1 MPRASRADAATGIA
15 LISAGVSAGVRRERD
30 RLVDIVLRGSGP
42 EAQDPGALLDQPIWS
57 PATGSD
63 VPLAQ
68 LVDGFDVVARDTLV
82 GRRDGEPMVTVQA
95 NVVDG
100 VTPPGLRRDP
110 ARHRGHRA
118 PPGLHAR
125 MGRGVRERGRGAGL
139 PRPAEAAELRHHAPD
154 HGPASRPAAPDGRD
168 LDDRADGGE
177 RGGAG
182 APGTGLHLPLTAP
195 LGLLSPSGTLIE
207 NTIVPVKEIDPQA
220 GCGIERR
227 EAILDASVSRLRPVM
242 RAAVAAIL
250 GKASAPPRPSRSWRA
265 SASRRS

>member
-82 GRRDGEPMVTVQA
+82 GRRDGEPMVTVRA

-100 VTPPGLRRDP
+100 VTPPTVFGEIRP
-110 ARHRGHRA
+110 AIEA
-118 PPGLHAR
+118 IA
-125 MGRGVRERGRGAGL
+125 L
-139 PRPAEAAELRHHAPD
+139 PRGCTLEW
-154 HGPASRPAAPDGRD
+154 
-168 LDDRADGGE
+168 
-177 RGGAG
+177 GGAFESAGG
-182 APGTGLHLPLTAP
+182 ARASLGRQRPPSFGTMLLITVLPLGQLRQTVA
-195 LGLLSPSGTLIE
+195 IW
-207 NTIVPVKEIDPQA
+207 TIVPMAVNGVALGLPGR
-220 GCGIERR
+220 GCTF
-227 EAILDASVSRLRPVM
+227 
-242 RAAVAAIL
+242 
-250 GKASAPPRPSRSWRA
+250 PSRRPWGSCRPRGR
-265 SASRRS
+265 SSRTPSCR